1 MAEAK
6 VNEFELQRQ
15 QLIARNRAR
24 LLALGIPE
32 AVSGLAKLA
41 PKQAQHKKRKAP
53 HAAAEP
59 AAPSRQSTRL
69 RDQAMVARGEV
80 PPDVEQG
87 SELALFIIDGECPRC
102 GRVLSSSHAR
112 HLQSCKGPPE
122 PPTEEEIAAQA
133 ESYKL
138 QQKDKLRQLELG
150 GLVEYQPAA
159 DSGSSS
165 KQQPAHQQASPAKR
179 RKTAGDADP
188 AEQQQQQQQGAEQ
201 EAKPDTEQSPQK
213 GKSTAKQRKQTAS
226 KGGKAAAKKQQAV
239 QSAAAA
245 AAAAADGGD
254 GGAHATFIVIGSTG
268 NHYVVKLSDAQR
280 SCTCMDHRMR
290 RRDCK
295 HIRLILEQLAV
306 ADAPQ
311 DWEQALQRMV
321 SGLAAA
327 EPTDV
332 DKVRQ
337 AEARAAARKEKT
349 AAKATAAEPQ

>member
-1 MAEAK
+1 MAE
-6 VNEFELQRQ
+6 VVLNEFELQRQ

-41 PKQAQHKKRKAP
+41 PKQAQHKKRKTPQA
-53 HAAAEP
+53 AAKTAAEP

-102 GRVLSSSHAR
+102 GKVLSSSHAR

-150 GLVEYQPAA
+150 GLVDYQPA
-159 DSGSSS
+159 SSS
-165 KQQPAHQQASPAKR
+165 SEQQQQQQEDEQASPAKR
-179 RKTAGDADP
+179 RKT
-188 AEQQQQQQQGAEQ
+188 EQQQQQQDAQ
-201 EAKPDTEQSPQK
+201 EAGGEAVGIAKEHQQGKRK
-213 GKSTAKQRKQTAS
+213 GKQAKRSTGKGS
-226 KGGKAAAKKQQAV
+226 KAGQKKD
-239 QSAAAA
+239 AAAA
-245 AAAAADGGD
+245 AAAGGD
-254 GGAHATFIVIGSTG
+254 AGDGAHATFIVIGSTG
-268 NHYVVKLSDAQR
+268 NHYVVKLSDDKR

-295 HIRLILEQLAV
+295 HIRLVWEQLAV

-311 DWEQALQRMV
+311 QWEQALQRMV
-321 SGLAAA
+321 SQLAAA
-327 EPTDV
+327 EPADV
-332 DKVRQ
+332 DMVRQ
-337 AEARAAARKEKT
+337 AEARAAARKERAEAAA
-349 AAKATAAEPQ
+349 AAKAAAEV